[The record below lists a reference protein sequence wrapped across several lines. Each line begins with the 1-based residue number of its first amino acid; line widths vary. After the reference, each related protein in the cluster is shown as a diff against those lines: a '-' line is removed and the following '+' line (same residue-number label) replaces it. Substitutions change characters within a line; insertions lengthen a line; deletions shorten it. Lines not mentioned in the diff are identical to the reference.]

1 MNKFTTIHP
10 KLFNNKFSNSMP
22 DWIANLDI
30 KHIKEKEALN
40 INFDKKEAWSEA
52 MTIQRDERDY
62 NSKEITA
69 NLNNNEILLS
79 KIELSK
85 FLKNKY
91 YDVKESNIKNNSINL
106 KTIISNVPGEFNFI
120 YNIKNNKIE
129 NNNVFTYNDN
139 EYPFNNMGFEE
150 CLNDIKNKK
159 VESSIKVQNVDKASI
174 ISREE
179 IFRRYNGHI
188 RQATDKINELLKDG
202 TIIGVTSNS
211 YGTFYD
217 VDYLF
222 PQQEKEAMP
231 EKAPEFEFVQNMEKV
246 AMTPHKSAYQLAMEA
261 SSEIGKKYDDFKIN
275 GYERNGDK
283 LKIFASVL
291 ENNKTYSQI
300 ISADI
305 DNEKIKNIKF
315 NENKI
320 IDNRIKTKKQN
331 RLYNKNI
338 ISKNKFKNLLKT
350 NAYFDVDI
358 DEIFDNLVINKII
371 TPINQDE
378 YSSTITINDIIDLI
392 DLNNPD
398 ENKYKEL
405 IDKLNNLKLNRNDVK
420 DTGIREDI
428 KLSKEYRLLTLYNY
442 LSQKFKKFKLKN
454 FEKID
459 ENNYECDMIFVNE
472 GLKSRLHILI
482 KYNKSKIDKIIAKIN
497 DKKYSLKDIINSFC
511 KKKSLKNYL
520 NDNNANIHT
529 DKIILTTNQIFDK
542 LSNFVD
548 ENIIDDI
555 INNWIENNQIINIG
569 NDMFVSD
576 YTFEELINLS
586 DFEILSDEEK
596 QELLESKIYFG
607 EGLSLNRNEVK
618 DTGFR
623 EDIQLSKEYRLLTL
637 YNYLSQKFKK
647 FELTNFEKIDEN
659 NYECDI
665 MFINDGIR
673 NKLHILIR
681 YNKSKIDKVIAEVN
695 DKRYSLKDIINSF
708 YKKNSLKNYLNNNN
722 ANIHTD
728 KIILTTNQIF
738 DKLSNFVDINIV
750 NDIIDEWI
758 KNNLI
763 INIGNDMFV
772 SDYTFE
778 ELINLSDFEILSEKE
793 KQEILE
799 SKIYFGEG
807 LSLNRNDIKDT
818 GFRETKEYVSNQTL
832 INNINQYLSKYF
844 NDFEIND
851 LNIYNNENE
860 KLVNYNIKV
869 FNDENGLSLNININL
884 NCEGNDI
891 KDCNCII
898 NGKNINIENVKK
910 AFIINES
917 LNKSLTLF
925 NGKKIKSN
933 IIITKQSLK
942 NKLNK
947 IANIDDTSLDKT
959 IELLI
964 KNNKLDQI
972 SLDTFASKYT
982 LEELINYSN
991 LKPLSDEQFLEKIKK
1006 AQINKMNKLSKNY
1019 INDNDTRLLY
1029 DNWSNEKIKTHI
1041 SSKLNKVFNNYDI
1054 LNFELN
1060 NNKYIVSIKAT
1071 DLDGLNKIILCYF
1084 NIDKGHP
1091 GEIIEITNLNNDIE
1105 EINEYIK
1112 NYKPNTFNNKGIIT
1126 KNQLLNNLFNLID
1139 INDIDNII
1147 NDLIVNDVLNTIG
1160 TDKYAMNCT
1169 MSDIVA
1175 YLSKNKNTNLIKG
1188 KNNILKRIDKSKKID
1203 TNIKHDIENDTR
1215 ELIKEEKLSLQGEK
1229 VKKDL
1234 LILANNMYA
1243 NKKIT
1248 MNRLNNINKKLN
1260 NVKTDIEL
1268 NDIYQELQ
1276 KCL

>member
-1 MNKFTTIHP
+1 M
-10 KLFNNKFSNSMP
+10 
-22 DWIANLDI
+22 
-30 KHIKEKEALN
+30 
-40 INFDKKEAWSEA
+40 
-52 MTIQRDERDY
+52 
-62 NSKEITA
+62 
-69 NLNNNEILLS
+69 
-79 KIELSK
+79 
-85 FLKNKY
+85 
-91 YDVKESNIKNNSINL
+91 
-106 KTIISNVPGEFNFI
+106 
-120 YNIKNNKIE
+120 
-129 NNNVFTYNDN
+129 
-139 EYPFNNMGFEE
+139 
-150 CLNDIKNKK
+150 
-159 VESSIKVQNVDKASI
+159 
-174 ISREE
+174 
-179 IFRRYNGHI
+179 
-188 RQATDKINELLKDG
+188 
-202 TIIGVTSNS
+202 
-211 YGTFYD
+211 
-217 VDYLF
+217 
-222 PQQEKEAMP
+222 
-231 EKAPEFEFVQNMEKV
+231 
-246 AMTPHKSAYQLAMEA
+246 
-261 SSEIGKKYDDFKIN
+261 
-275 GYERNGDK
+275 
-283 LKIFASVL
+283 
-291 ENNKTYSQI
+291 
-300 ISADI
+300 
-305 DNEKIKNIKF
+305 
-315 NENKI
+315 
-320 IDNRIKTKKQN
+320 
-331 RLYNKNI
+331 
-338 ISKNKFKNLLKT
+338 
-350 NAYFDVDI
+350 
-358 DEIFDNLVINKII
+358 
-371 TPINQDE
+371 
-378 YSSTITINDIIDLI
+378 
-392 DLNNPD
+392 
-398 ENKYKEL
+398 
-405 IDKLNNLKLNRNDVK
+405 
-420 DTGIREDI
+420 
-428 KLSKEYRLLTLYNY
+428 
-442 LSQKFKKFKLKN
+442 
-454 FEKID
+454 
-459 ENNYECDMIFVNE
+459 
-472 GLKSRLHILI
+472 
-482 KYNKSKIDKIIAKIN
+482 
-497 DKKYSLKDIINSFC
+497 
-511 KKKSLKNYL
+511 
-520 NDNNANIHT
+520 
-529 DKIILTTNQIFDK
+529 
-542 LSNFVD
+542 
-548 ENIIDDI
+548 
-555 INNWIENNQIINIG
+555 
-569 NDMFVSD
+569 
-576 YTFEELINLS
+576 
-586 DFEILSDEEK
+586 
-596 QELLESKIYFG
+596 
-607 EGLSLNRNEVK
+607 
-618 DTGFR
+618 
-623 EDIQLSKEYRLLTL
+623 
-637 YNYLSQKFKK
+637 
-647 FELTNFEKIDEN
+647 
-659 NYECDI
+659 
-665 MFINDGIR
+665 
-673 NKLHILIR
+673 
-681 YNKSKIDKVIAEVN
+681 
-695 DKRYSLKDIINSF
+695 
-708 YKKNSLKNYLNNNN
+708 
-722 ANIHTD
+722 
-728 KIILTTNQIF
+728 
-738 DKLSNFVDINIV
+738 SNFVDINIV

-844 NDFEIND
+844 NNFEIND

-917 LNKSLTLF
+917 LNKYLTLF

-1084 NIDKGHP
+1084 NIDKDHP
-1091 GEIIEITNLNNDIE
+1091 GEIIEITNLNNDVE